1 MPVNE
6 RIRAT
11 SGTRITPGGVRLI
24 TMGEIGLA
32 RSLYGSGLRYNKIWV
47 HRESYLPFNL
57 QPVDVAMSPNGEMWF
72 REDTYSHDFSMEADV
87 QKKHRF
93 MHEMMHVWQEQH
105 GMFVRTRGLFS
116 RFADYSYS
124 LDKANIRHYTLE
136 QQASLVSDYWL
147 LQAYGFRNYMYLPAL
162 RNYDPQE
169 SDYLL
174 VQKYRKAM
182 KGFPI

>member
-6 RIRAT
+6 RINAT
-11 SGTRITPGGVRLI
+11 SGTRIKPGGVRLI
-24 TMGEIGLA
+24 TMGEIALA
-32 RSLYGSGLRYNKIWV
+32 SSLYGERLRYNQIWV

-72 REDTYSHDFSMEADV
+72 REDTYSHDFSMEVDV

-93 MHEMMHVWQEQH
+93 MHEMMHVWQAQH

-124 LDKANIRHYTLE
+124 LDKADIWHYSLE

-147 LQAYGFRNYMYLPAL
+147 LQTYGFRNYMFLPTL
-162 RNYDPQE
+162 RDYSPKN
-169 SDYLL
+169 SDDSLL
-174 VQKYRKAM
+174 QRYRSVM
-182 KGFPI
+182 KGFPV